1 MALYVRHFRLTCE
14 LANSYVACDGAS
26 GEAWLVDVGEMSE
39 RLIAWLKATE
49 LRVSGIFIT
58 HAHYDHNG
66 AVADYLELLGD
77 IPVYGG
83 SKACGGSSTVVV
95 KDGDNLHLGQ
105 QPAQVLATPGHTPE
119 HLMLYFPEAKV
130 LFSGDALFAGSVG
143 GTNSEALRQ
152 QQRDAL
158 CQKVLT
164 LPDDVSIYPGHGPP
178 TSVAIERAA
187 NPFLR

>member
-14 LANSYVACDGAS
+14 LANTYVACDEAS
-26 GEAWLVDVGEMSE
+26 GEAWLVDVGEMSQ
-39 RLIAWLKATE
+39 RLLAWLKE
-49 LRVSGIFIT
+49 VGVRVSGIFIT

-66 AVADYLELLGD
+66 AVEQYLEHLGEL
-77 IPVYGG
+77 PLYGG
-83 SKACGGSSTVVV
+83 SKACGGARTIVLNQ
-95 KDGDNLHLGQ
+95 GDRLELGRER
-105 QPAQVLATPGHTPE
+105 AEVIATPGHTPE

-158 CQKVLT
+158 CQRVLT
-164 LPDDVSIYPGHGPP
+164 LPDDVWVYPGHGPP
-178 TSVAIERAA
+178 TSVGIERAG